1 MCFGAQALDQ
11 NSTRITVLPVLSMP
25 IVYNPSSGLRTQAGG
40 AMAFFLLVMFLHRGW
55 RL

>member
-11 NSTRITVLPVLSMP
+11 NSTRIQFFCAQHAHSLQ
-25 IVYNPSSGLRTQAGG
+25 PSSGFVPRQVEQ
-40 AMAFFLLVMFLHRGW
+40 MAFFLLSMSSQGW